1 MPDCFER
8 PMVASAVS
16 GTRRRDA
23 SGLWG
28 GFGWICGYSAGASA
42 ELVQAVS
49 ADEFVKKRR
58 SDASTWQL
66 FCLALQH
73 SRKACGNPSV
83 RVR

>member
-1 MPDCFER
+1 
-8 PMVASAVS
+8 MVQAVRV
-16 GTRRRDA
+16 RRRP
-23 SGLWG
+23 GLCG

-66 FCLALQH
+66 FCLVLQH

-83 RVR
+83 RVTLAVS